1 MLVKNYTKFGDVT
14 KPKLEAKFWYS
25 TENNLWMFNLFLES
39 YKFQDII
46 IAFSVNMDSY
56 FSSHFALWH

>member
-25 TENNLWMFNLFLES
+25 TENHIWLL
-39 YKFQDII
+39 
-46 IAFSVNMDSY
+46 
-56 FSSHFALWH
+56 